1 MPGMVSKE
9 AGFQWSS
16 APRRANSREASG
28 LWYGLT
34 CKDEFKLSDLPSVK
48 VLPQKQQEN
57 EVVVKR
63 R

>member
-1 MPGMVSKE
+1 MPGMVTKE

-34 CKDEFKLSDLPSVK
+34 CKDEFKLSDLPLVK
-48 VLPQKQQEN
+48 VLP
-57 EVVVKR
+57 
-63 R
+63 